1 MRRVSRVPILVA
13 VLIVLFAAAA
23 SAAPDTWAR
32 GAITAMGPDS
42 ITLDV
47 KGQAMTF
54 KVTSETDVIAR
65 GAGTKAREVAK
76 ATGEKPKFS
85 DLLKVGDQVEVR
97 YSESGGTMT
106 ADMIRAGISTGA
118 MTSADAAKGAM
129 KKAEGV
135 VTAMAADSLS
145 LKGADGTAMTFMV
158 DDTLRVVG
166 EGLGTMEKQKAAKG
180 GKVTLAEAVAVG
192 DTVQVMYKEVGEMK
206 HASSVIVR
214 KKGT

>member
-1 MRRVSRVPILVA
+1 MRRVSRVPFVVA
-13 VLIVLFAAAA
+13 VLIALFVAAA
-23 SAAPDTWAR
+23 SAAPETWAR

-54 KVTSETDVIAR
+54 KVTPETDVIAP

-76 ATGEKPKFS
+76 TTGEKPKFS

-97 YSESGGTMT
+97 YSESGGAMT
-106 ADMIRAGISTGA
+106 ADMIRAGISAGA
-118 MTSADAAKGAM
+118 MTSAEASKGAM
-129 KKAEGV
+129 KKAEGA
-135 VTAMAADSLS
+135 VTAMSADSLS
-145 LKGADGTAMTFMV
+145 IKGADGTAVTFMV
-158 DDTLRVVG
+158 DDKLRVVG

-180 GKVTLAEAVAVG
+180 AKVTLAEAVAVG
-192 DTVQVMYKEVGEMK
+192 DTVQVMYTEMGEMK
-206 HASSVIVR
+206 HASTVVVR

>member
-1 MRRVSRVPILVA
+1 MRRVSRVPFVVA
-13 VLIVLFAAAA
+13 ALIAVFAAAA
-23 SAAPDTWAR
+23 SAAPETWAR

-47 KGQAMTF
+47 KGQTLTF
-54 KVTSETDVIAR
+54 KVTAETDVIAP
-65 GAGTKAREVAK
+65 GASTKAREVAK
-76 ATGEKPKFS
+76 TTGEKPRFS

-106 ADMIRAGISTGA
+106 ADMIRAGISAGA
-118 MTSADAAKGAM
+118 MTSAEAAKGAM

-135 VTAMAADSLS
+135 VTAMSASSLS
-145 LKGADGTAMTFMV
+145 LKGADGAAMTFVV
-158 DDTLRVVG
+158 DDKLSVVG
-166 EGLGTMEKQKAAKG
+166 EGLGTMEKKKAVKGAKL
-180 GKVTLAEAVAVG
+180 TLAEAVAVG
-192 DTVQVMYKEVGEMK
+192 DAVQVMYKEMGEMK